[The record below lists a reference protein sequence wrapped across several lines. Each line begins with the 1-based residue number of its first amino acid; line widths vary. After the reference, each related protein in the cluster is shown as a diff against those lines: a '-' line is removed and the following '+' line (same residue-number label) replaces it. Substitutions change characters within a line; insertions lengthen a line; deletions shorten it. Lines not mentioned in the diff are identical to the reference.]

1 MLAEGEILKTWFYQ
15 ASSINYGVVPAFEYI
30 RAKSLYGGVELSF
43 RTMTDGIAQG
53 VLGEMLSLGQ
63 FVDIGTILVWENKYA
78 NELGLIPDHLST
90 FESTLSPFMLG
101 AENKADGFWQ
111 NLSRAF
117 SDIFAGGVTLRNI
130 MTTNGVDLL
139 EYRQAILWDDWLNEI
154 SRRADGTLQNY

>member
-1 MLAEGEILKTWFYQ
+1 
-15 ASSINYGVVPAFEYI
+15 
-30 RAKSLYGGVELSF
+30 
-43 RTMTDGIAQG
+43 
-53 VLGEMLSLGQ
+53 
-63 FVDIGTILVWENKYA
+63 
-78 NELGLIPDHLST
+78 
-90 FESTLSPFMLG
+90 LG

-154 SRRADGTLQNY
+154 SRRADGILQNY